1 MPRLP
6 YFPLNPYEYLLD
18 EKIDSLNL
26 EEEGALLNLWCL
38 MWINKYKRGHL
49 LYDKKTPISDEQ
61 IAKKLKINLKKFEKV
76 REKLVSKGL
85 LKVGKHLQLYS
96 PRLSK
101 YKTPYELEKK
111 RSGRV
116 QE

>member
-18 EKIDSLNL
+18 EKVDSLNL
-26 EEEGALLNLWCL
+26 EEQGALLKLWCL

-49 LYDKKTPISDEQ
+49 FYDKKTPMPRDQ
-61 IAKKLKINLKKFEKV
+61 IAKILRISLKKFEKV
-76 REKLVSKGL
+76 LKILLSLGLVKE
-85 LKVGKHLQLYS
+85 GKYGQLYS
-96 PRLSK
+96 KRLSK

-116 QE
+116 Q